1 MSFCSDLTDKMR
13 TLINP
18 EIKVSGDMDY
28 PEVYIPLNNKEVIEK
43 VKEFMFER
51 GYVHQDCGQSNDLQY
66 MICTFK
72 KGLNYKPNT
81 LKINERQLKKLVKES
96 VVKFLKEEIVARH
109 ASDRKPWE
117 FTPGDTKFNYM
128 LLSRLQTDCDYFLG
142 YGNRYEKDLW
152 AGNVNDH
159 IEMMKKIW
167 NGFEEKPEWLSMEQI
182 EDYER
187 KMKNNNTNNDI
198 DGMKINETQLRK
210 IIKESLSEYIGEDQ
224 LMSGF
229 DISPYNNHE
238 NNWND
243 KLSHS
248 ARSLFLIAQ
257 NDREICDIKN
267 AIVKSLSKKN
277 TESLS
282 IEKLANSSVMEKIC
296 SLAVKLEITGG
307 GERPTTSD
315 RKQFKEFYANYI
327 LTTDLPQYIEDQQEK
342 SIDNIVN
349 ENIKR
354 VLKENKYSN
363 PVTKWIYWC
372 FNYHRPEEFIEA
384 LVGSKEHHLYQ
395 HFLDKFN
402 HLCKRYGS
410 DAAMNRFFV
419 ELDETWRQRLL
430 DYVEKSYF

>member
-18 EIKVSGDMDY
+18 EIKVGGDMDY
-28 PEVYIPLNNKEVIEK
+28 PEVYIPLNDENNIENIFIK
-43 VKEFMFER
+43 VKDFMFER
-51 GYVHQDCGQSNDLQY
+51 GYVYQDCGQSNDLQHL
-66 MICTFK
+66 ICTFK

-96 VVKFLKEEIVARH
+96 VVKFLKEEMVARH

-142 YGNRYEKDLW
+142 NGNRYEKNLW
-152 AGNVNDH
+152 AGNVDDH

-187 KMKNNNTNNDI
+187 KMKNNDINNDI
-198 DGMKINETQLRK
+198 DDMKLNESKLRK
-210 IIKESLSEYIGEDQ
+210 IINESI
-224 LMSGF
+224 
-229 DISPYNNHE
+229 
-238 NNWND
+238 
-243 KLSHS
+243 
-248 ARSLFLIAQ
+248 
-257 NDREICDIKN
+257 
-267 AIVKSLSKKN
+267 
-277 TESLS
+277 
-282 IEKLANSSVMEKIC
+282 
-296 SLAVKLEITGG
+296 
-307 GERPTTSD
+307 
-315 RKQFKEFYANYI
+315 
-327 LTTDLPQYIEDQQEK
+327 QQ
-342 SIDNIVN
+342 
-349 ENIKR
+349 

-384 LVGSKEHHLYQ
+384 MVGSKEHHLYQ
-395 HFLDKFN
+395 HFLSKFN
-402 HLCKRYGS
+402 HMCKTYGS

-419 ELDETWRQRLL
+419 ELDEKWQQKLL
-430 DYVEKSYF
+430 DYVETSYF

>member
-18 EIKVSGDMDY
+18 EIKVGGDMDY

-51 GYVHQDCGQSNDLQY
+51 GYVYQDCGQSNDLQY

-96 VVKFLKEEIVARH
+96 VVKFLKEEMVARH
-109 ASDRKPWE
+109 ASNRKPWE

-128 LLSRLQTDCDYFLG
+128 LLSRLQMDCDYFLG
-142 YGNRYEKDLW
+142 NGNRYEKNLW
-152 AGNVNDH
+152 AGNVDDH

-187 KMKNNNTNNDI
+187 KMKNNDTNNDI
-198 DGMKINETQLRK
+198 DDMKINESKIRK
-210 IIKESLSEYIGEDQ
+210 IIKES
-224 LMSGF
+224 
-229 DISPYNNHE
+229 
-238 NNWND
+238 
-243 KLSHS
+243 
-248 ARSLFLIAQ
+248 
-257 NDREICDIKN
+257 
-267 AIVKSLSKKN
+267 
-277 TESLS
+277 
-282 IEKLANSSVMEKIC
+282 
-296 SLAVKLEITGG
+296 
-307 GERPTTSD
+307 
-315 RKQFKEFYANYI
+315 
-327 LTTDLPQYIEDQQEK
+327 
-342 SIDNIVN
+342 
-349 ENIKR
+349 IKR
-354 VLKENKYSN
+354 VLKENTYSN
-363 PVTKWIYWC
+363 PVTKWVYWC

-384 LVGSKEHHLYQ
+384 MVGSKEHYLYQ

-402 HLCKRYGS
+402 GICKKYGS

-419 ELDETWRQRLL
+419 ELDEEWRQKLL
-430 DYVEKSYF
+430 EYVEKSYF

>member
-18 EIKVSGDMDY
+18 EIKVGGDMDY
-28 PEVYIPLNNKEVIEK
+28 PEVYIPLNNKEVIEE

-51 GYVHQDCGQSNDLQY
+51 GYVYQDCGQSNDLQY
-66 MICTFK
+66 IICTFK

-81 LKINERQLKKLVKES
+81 LKINEKQLKKLVKES

-128 LLSRLQTDCDYFLG
+128 LLSRLQMDCNYFLG
-142 YGNRYEKDLW
+142 NGNRYEKHLW
-152 AGNVNDH
+152 AGNVDDH

-187 KMKNNNTNNDI
+187 KMKNNDTNNDI
-198 DGMKINETQLRK
+198 DDIKINESKLRK
-210 IIKESLSEYIGEDQ
+210 IIKESLSEYINKDQ

-243 KLSHS
+243 KLSNGAHVLYLVAES
-248 ARSLFLIAQ
+248 
-257 NDREICDIKN
+257 NRETCDIKDN
-267 AIVKSLSKKN
+267 IVKSLSKKN
-277 TESLS
+277 LQDLS
-282 IEKLANSSVMEKIC
+282 VEKLANSRVMETLC
-296 SLAVKLEITGG
+296 SLAVNLEVNAG
-307 GERPTTSD
+307 GERPTSAD

-327 LTTDLPQYIEDQQEK
+327 LTIVLPQYIEDQEEK
-342 SIDNIVN
+342 SIDNIVK
-349 ENIKR
+349 ESIKR
-354 VLKENKYSN
+354 VLKKSKYSN
-363 PVTKWIYWC
+363 PVTK
-372 FNYHRPEEFIEA
+372 
-384 LVGSKEHHLYQ
+384 
-395 HFLDKFN
+395 
-402 HLCKRYGS
+402 
-410 DAAMNRFFV
+410 
-419 ELDETWRQRLL
+419 
-430 DYVEKSYF
+430 

>member
-1 MSFCSDLTDKMR
+1 MGFISNLRDEIR

-51 GYVHQDCGQSNDLQY
+51 GYVYYNCGQSDDLQY

-72 KGLNYKPNT
+72 KGLNYKSNVT
-81 LKINERQLKKLVKES
+81 KINETQLKKIIKES
-96 VVKFLKEEIVARH
+96 VVKFLKEEMVVRY
-109 ASDRKPWE
+109 ASERKPWE
-117 FTPGDTKFNYM
+117 FTPGDSKFNYM
-128 LLSRLQTDCDYFLG
+128 LLSRLQMDCDYFLG
-142 YGNRYEKDLW
+142 NGNRYEKNLW

-187 KMKNNNTNNDI
+187 KMKNDNTNNDI
-198 DGMKINETQLRK
+198 DGMKLNESKLRK
-210 IIKESLSEYIGEDQ
+210 IIKESLSEYISEDQ

-243 KLSHS
+243 KLSNGAHELYLVAES
-248 ARSLFLIAQ
+248 
-257 NDREICDIKN
+257 NRETCDIKDM
-267 AIVKSLSKKN
+267 IVKSLYKKN
-277 TESLS
+277 LEDLS
-282 IEKLANSSVMEKIC
+282 VEKLAYSHVMETLC
-296 SLAVKLEITGG
+296 SLAVKLEVSAG
-307 GERPTTSD
+307 GEKPTSTD

-327 LTTDLPQYIEDQQEK
+327 LTIVLPQYIEDQQKK

-384 LVGSKEHHLYQ
+384 MVGSKEHHLYQ